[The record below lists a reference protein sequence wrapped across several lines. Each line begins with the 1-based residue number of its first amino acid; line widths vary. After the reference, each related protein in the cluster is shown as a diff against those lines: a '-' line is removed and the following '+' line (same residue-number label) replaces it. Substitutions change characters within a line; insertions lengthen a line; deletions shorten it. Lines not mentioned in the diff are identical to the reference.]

1 MRGKGDAV
9 RSRRERGRGLGGDG
23 TRPSRWGHATRAAW
37 ALGPATMMTIGS
49 GSEGTLVCVAVGGC
63 AVYVMDVTRQ
73 GEWAV
78 FSAWASATAA
88 LGTLLGGRGNPGV
101 SSMVTSTGVFASHG
115 VILFAFCAWFTLQFR
130 WIHVMHPGAATAC
143 ERAVFGLTPPA
154 CGAICLLYTSPSP
167 RD

>member
-9 RSRRERGRGLGGDG
+9 RSRRARGRGLEGDG

-88 LGTLLGGRGNPGV
+88 LGTLLGGRGKRKDVVGQAGGRNRMV
-101 SSMVTSTGVFASHG
+101 FWVTRTSSTCIVAEMS
-115 VILFAFCAWFTLQFR
+115 
-130 WIHVMHPGAATAC
+130 
-143 ERAVFGLTPPA
+143 
-154 CGAICLLYTSPSP
+154 AIRNGFKL
-167 RD
+167 D